1 MPTSL
6 NDTLNAEK
14 ALIFRITHRDNIPW
28 LLRNGLHCS
37 NSEIQDPDYVPIGSA
52 ELIGKRQK
60 RDVPVPPGGVLSDYL
75 PFYFTPFSPML
86 YNIKTGFA
94 GVSRRKNEEIVILA
108 VSLRQIEADGID
120 FVFTDRH
127 AYLTSAQFTSDLE
140 NLDMIDWDLL
150 RQRDFQRDR
159 NDPGKFD
166 RYQAEALIHRYLPAS
181 ALVGVACYNQTV
193 RGTVEKQAAAR
204 GLNVPVAKLPS
215 WYF

>member
-1 MPTSL
+1 MPLSL

-14 ALIFRITHRDNIPW
+14 ALIFRITHLDNVPW
-28 LLRNGLHCS
+28 LLRNGFHCS
-37 NSEIQDPDYVPIGSA
+37 NSEIQDPGFISIGSTD
-52 ELIGKRQK
+52 LIGKWQR
-60 RDVPVPPGGVLSDYL
+60 REVPIAPGGTLSDYV

-94 GVSRRKNEEIVILA
+94 GVNRRKNEEIVILA
-108 VSLRQIEADGID
+108 VSLRQIEVDGLG

-166 RYQAEALIHRYLPAS
+166 RYQAEALIHCYLPAS

-193 RGTVEKQAAAR
+193 RSTVEQEAAAC